1 MTLAYVLAFFV
12 AHLAFIIAD
21 NFSCIA
27 GLIGRRTT
35 DFFPV
40 HCRHRSFIAAAYVYG
55 PMRSKKACAI
65 DQPPTGD
72 QSHHCLYDCPA
83 NRKPKCTKAEDREQN
98 PERFCLS
105 TQLRFTFLK

>member
-40 HCRHRSFIAAAYVYG
+40 HCRHRSFIAAAYVLPPDALKKG
-55 PMRSKKACAI
+55 LCDRSATNWRPKPLLSLRLPSQLEAKMH
-65 DQPPTGD
+65 
-72 QSHHCLYDCPA
+72 QS
-83 NRKPKCTKAEDREQN
+83 
-98 PERFCLS
+98 
-105 TQLRFTFLK
+105 